1 VSANKTHPITVRLP
15 LDVIDQ
21 MRRVR
26 QERNL
31 KSDAAAVCYAFE
43 HLTKADGIQKSGRS
57 ESRGKRGSKRGA
69 SMKSSSKPAR
79 ARVPKSKSAKVAR
92 RVPDAAFD
100 DLEVKR
106 TRGKAERNDK
116 GYCKCHRMIQ
126 CPTYGLP

>member
-1 VSANKTHPITVRLP
+1 
-15 LDVIDQ
+15 

-57 ESRGKRGSKRGA
+57 ESRKPNPRGRGSMKSKRGA
-69 SMKSSSKPAR
+69 SMKSSGKPDR
-79 ARVPKSKSAKVAR
+79 MSVPNKASESRKSAKVGR

-106 TRGKAERNDK
+106 TRGKAERNKK
-116 GYCKCHRMIQ
+116 GHCVCHGMIA
-126 CPTYGLP
+126 CPVYGVA